1 MAGKLP
7 MRKKRNLKKGNNTKV
22 ALIFV
27 GFVIGIVFLS
37 LAFKFIVI
45 VSQSKFDSSKRFTI
59 TVSSNKDVKVVSF
72 SPDLGSIS
80 IVKLGKVNTPANKFL
95 AIPIDGF
102 IWIDSWDLDQRL
114 DSLLPKMIFSYKKLD
129 TNLTIVD
136 LVKLFIFTKSLNDR
150 EIEERFVSE
159 DMSEIEIDN
168 LVGRFFRDDLIEK
181 EGKKIQIINSTDVSG
196 LGNRLARLVTNMGG
210 DVILVATGDS
220 PQKSSEITY
229 IEDKNYT
236 VERLSKILGF
246 NTVETTQRTIADIII
261 TIGEDS
267 LNSVS
272 F

>member
-1 MAGKLP
+1 M
-7 MRKKRNLKKGNNTKV
+7 
-22 ALIFV
+22 
-27 GFVIGIVFLS
+27 
-37 LAFKFIVI
+37 
-45 VSQSKFDSSKRFTI
+45 
-59 TVSSNKDVKVVSF
+59 
-72 SPDLGSIS
+72 
-80 IVKLGKVNTPANKFL
+80 
-95 AIPIDGF
+95 
-102 IWIDSWDLDQRL
+102 DLDQRL

-129 TNLTIVD
+129 TDLTIVD
-136 LVKLFIFTKSLNDR
+136 LIKLFVFTKSLNDR

>member
-1 MAGKLP
+1 

-27 GFVIGIVFLS
+27 GLVIGIVLVSFV
-37 LAFKFIVI
+37 FKFVVI

-59 TVSSNKDVKVVSF
+59 TVSNNKDVKVVSF
-72 SPDLGSIS
+72 SPMSGSIS
-80 IVKLGKVNTPANKFL
+80 IVKLGKTDVPANKFL

-102 IWIDSWDLDQRL
+102 VRKDSLDLDRKL

-129 TNLTIVD
+129 TDLTIVD
-136 LVKLFIFTKSLNDR
+136 LIKLFVFTKSLNDR

-159 DMSEIEIDN
+159 DLSERDIDN
-168 LVGRFFRDDLIEK
+168 LARRLFSEDLIGK

-210 DVILVATGDS
+210 NIILVATGNN

-229 IEDKNYT
+229 IGDKSYT
-236 VERLSKILGF
+236 VERLSIVLGF
-246 NTVETTQRTIADIII
+246 STIKTTDKTIADIII

-267 LNSVS
+267 LNSLY

>member
-1 MAGKLP
+1 
-7 MRKKRNLKKGNNTKV
+7 
-22 ALIFV
+22 
-27 GFVIGIVFLS
+27 
-37 LAFKFIVI
+37 
-45 VSQSKFDSSKRFTI
+45 
-59 TVSSNKDVKVVSF
+59 
-72 SPDLGSIS
+72 
-80 IVKLGKVNTPANKFL
+80 
-95 AIPIDGF
+95 
-102 IWIDSWDLDQRL
+102 
-114 DSLLPKMIFSYKKLD
+114 MIFSYKKLD
-129 TNLTIVD
+129 TDLTIVD
-136 LVKLFIFTKSLNDR
+136 LIKLFVFTKSLNDR